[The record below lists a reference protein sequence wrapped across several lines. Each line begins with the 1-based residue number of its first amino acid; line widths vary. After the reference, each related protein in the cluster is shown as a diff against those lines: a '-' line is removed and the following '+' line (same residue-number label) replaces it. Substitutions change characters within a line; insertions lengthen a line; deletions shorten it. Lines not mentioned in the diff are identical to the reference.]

1 MTISFILSTLT
12 CDSEVVLKP
21 DASHSQGQRLKCT
34 CYKYHYQVCLLVW
47 TIKTMIFHGS
57 SQVFVKHTTKKRKS
71 ENDHSQVKEIN
82 TFSSLK
88 TLQDLDLFNMEQHHF
103 WHQWSFLI
111 ILLVRKRTKSWKYL
125 KAMWDLLMEM
135 EQF

>member
-1 MTISFILSTLT
+1 MVPARF
-12 CDSEVVLKP
+12 
-21 DASHSQGQRLKCT
+21 
-34 CYKYHYQVCLLVW
+34 
-47 TIKTMIFHGS
+47 
-57 SQVFVKHTTKKRKS
+57 FVKHTTKKRKS

-111 ILLVRKRTKSWKYL
+111 ILLVSHVGLIDGNGAVLEGIHSEVRN
-125 KAMWDLLMEM
+125 
-135 EQF
+135 

>member
-1 MTISFILSTLT
+1 
-12 CDSEVVLKP
+12 
-21 DASHSQGQRLKCT
+21 
-34 CYKYHYQVCLLVW
+34 
-47 TIKTMIFHGS
+47 MIFHGS

-111 ILLVRKRTKSWKYL
+111 ILLVRRRTKSWKYM